1 MTVPQRQVRIREVW
15 FTLRFGR
22 TITIATSCALRA
34 STNARKR
41 RIGIAKVP
49 LIDSPSA
56 TFNTPW
62 RMTTTVRCPDGT
74 GGDQDRRVKD
84 LEMLKCPAP
93 KARLSKRSGEQETFR
108 GTRASANTSG
118 PDFIRALG
126 PVKLR
131 SKDSAPNE
139 ENPFL
144 LPDRF

>member
-1 MTVPQRQVRIREVW
+1 
-15 FTLRFGR
+15 LRLAR
-22 TITIATSCALRA
+22 VNKCAKAADRYCKSSA
-34 STNARKR
+34 DRFAKR
-41 RIGIAKVP
+41 DVQYAVAH
-49 LIDSPSA
+49 DHDDA
-56 TFNTPW
+56 
-62 RMTTTVRCPDGT
+62 MPDGT

-139 ENPFL
+139 ENLFL